1 MDTREVNELC
11 PGKIRTSA
19 KNGIEQTCYLNRNKS
34 DSHFSSYN
42 AKRVSRKNLL
52 FFIVK
57 LNSDFNLVNK
67 SLEIDFKIY

>member
-19 KNGIEQTCYLNRNKS
+19 ENGIEQTCYLNRNKS

-67 SLEIDFKIY
+67 TLEIDFKIY